1 MDASEPKL
9 WQNHEVFEKIFSLAV
24 PSEKVAKAIAER
36 RMLKINEAQ
45 NQNQEMP
52 QEQWNFNNMQN
63 ISQAQ
68 TMSKI
73 LNNDNKWNL
82 ITNENIL
89 W

>member
-1 MDASEPKL
+1 M
-9 WQNHEVFEKIFSLAV
+9 
-24 PSEKVAKAIAER
+24 AKAIAER
-36 RMLKINEAQ
+36 RALRAQEAQ
-45 NQNQEMP
+45 EQVQVP

-73 LNNDNKWNL
+73 LNEEWWDNL
-82 ITNENIL
+82 FTNADIQ

>member
-1 MDASEPKL
+1 MTA
-9 WQNHEVFEKIFSLAV
+9 I

-36 RMLKINEAQ
+36 RMLRVTEWQQTAQ
-45 NQNQEMP
+45 WETPMENMT
-52 QEQWNFNNMQN
+52 NMQN

-73 LNNDNKWNL
+73 LNEDNWQNL
-82 ITNENIL
+82 ITNQDIL